1 MGLLQEYSGYQRGV
15 FAMDSQEYSRSIFP
29 LYENP
34 LNWGLLEGADIA
46 HEENNVVCGD
56 FIHIGL
62 QLDQDRRISD
72 VKWSGYGCAICCAAA
87 SRLTESI
94 KGMELKEAA
103 AFPPEVLLSILGL
116 PMNRARLQC
125 ALLPLEVLKTGIRR
139 YSFRLAKVPAGQRV
153 AAFA

>member
-1 MGLLQEYSGYQRGV
+1 
-15 FAMDSQEYSRSIFP
+15 MDSRSYSQNIFP

-34 LNWGLLEGADIA
+34 LNWGLLEEADLA
-46 HEENNVVCGD
+46 HEESNVVCGD

-62 QLDQDRRISD
+62 QLDRERRITD
-72 VKWSGYGCAICCAAA
+72 VKWSGYGCPICCAAA

-103 AFPPEVLLSILGL
+103 AFPQEVLLSILGL

-125 ALLPLEVLKTGIRR
+125 ALLPLEVLKSGIRR
-139 YSFRLAKVPAGQRV
+139 YSFRLAKAPAGERLP
-153 AAFA
+153 AFA